1 MQNIPEVKN
10 NIIKYYD
17 FTLYTIYIIYLQFEM
32 LSIFMAGET
41 VRFRF
46 CGLLEWNFR
55 TGASYMTATILYLI
69 VLVQFD
75 YNNL

>member
-1 MQNIPEVKN
+1 MQLC
-10 NIIKYYD
+10 Y
-17 FTLYTIYIIYLQFEM
+17 LSIYLQIEM

-41 VRFRF
+41 IRIRF

-55 TGASYMTATILYLI
+55 TGASFMIATILYLI

-75 YNNL
+75 YYNL